1 MTQGT
6 REGMVAIRFKDVDH
20 DAAVDEALENRCH
33 ALAGEF
39 PETTHFE
46 IALGVDAG
54 QVSAHAHV
62 SGKNTQFAAHASA
75 PDARRAAESALDKL
89 ERELRRH
96 HDKTIFSARRAVQKQ
111 RANR

>member
-20 DAAVDEALENRCH
+20 DAEVDEVLKNRCH
-33 ALAGEF
+33 ALAAEF

-46 IALGVDAG
+46 IALGLDAG
-54 QVSAHAHV
+54 HVSAHAHV

-75 PDARRAAESALDKL
+75 PDARKAADSALEKL

-96 HDKTIFSARRAVQKQ
+96 HDKTIFSARRAVQKK
-111 RANR
+111 RAKR